1 MSASSS
7 GTKPKCRALSVWE
20 LPKLLTPMHR
30 YKKSPSKPRRE
41 RPHFRAIL
49 AFVYRNRFAM
59 AAQIQRR
66 FPQHLRSD
74 RTARRHLAELE
85 GLGFL
90 SVVETCN
97 VSPLWPKVYF
107 VTRRGL
113 ARLRQALRD
122 KGEEWKE
129 SLRDRRRS
137 EGFSAQH
144 VLHEILTTEF
154 LLSVWETSQ
163 SCEEF
168 EILTTQRRSLLK
180 HKSFAVTLGG
190 RLTRLQPDGMFL
202 YRQEGKGMIACFVE
216 MDLGTMSLKQMK
228 TKIRRYQN
236 WAESSTGIAY
246 LKSLYQR
253 HGASTPSASCRILLV
268 VGCRDAKAEQQRLH
282 RLRELAGKFPADFR
296 NRIRITT
303 VNHLQETASP
313 QNVLSEST
321 WYRVSECSKRSQ
333 LC

>member
-1 MSASSS
+1 MTKLSTKS
-7 GTKPKCRALSVWE
+7 KPKCPALSVWE
-20 LPKLLTPMHR
+20 LPKLLAPMHR
-30 YKKSPSKPRRE
+30 YKKTTSKTCRE

-49 AFVYRNRFAM
+49 AFVNRNRFAV

-66 FPQHLRSD
+66 FSKYLRSD
-74 RTARRHLAELE
+74 RTARRHLVELE
-85 GLGFL
+85 AMGFL
-90 SVVETCN
+90 GVVDTCN

-113 ARLRQALRD
+113 SRLRQALND
-122 KGEEWKE
+122 KGQEWTE

-154 LLSVWETSQ
+154 LLAVWESSQ
-163 SCEEF
+163 ACEEL

-180 HKSFAVTLGG
+180 HHLFTVTMGG
-190 RLTRLQPDGMFL
+190 RPTRLQPDGMFL
-202 YRQEGKGMIACFVE
+202 YRQAGKGMMGCFVE

-228 TKIRRYQN
+228 TKIRRYQA
-236 WAESSTGIAY
+236 WSESSTGIAF

-253 HGASTPSASCRILLV
+253 HGASIPTASHRILLV
-268 VGCRDAKAEQQRLH
+268 VACKEAKAEQKRLQRLQ
-282 RLRELAGKFPADFR
+282 ELAGKFPADIR

-303 VNHLQETASP
+303 VSHLKQATNP
-313 QNVLSEST
+313 QNLLSESA
-321 WYRVSECSKRSQ
+321 WYRASDGSKRSQ